1 MKSLT
6 IRLPDDIAE
15 RLEQESRER
24 GISKS
29 DLVRERLSQGS
40 PRQPA
45 AHELMAILEASWAD
59 SARDRPRQFRS
70 PHKRRLAE
78 AIRAKK
84 KLPR

>member
-15 RLEQESRER
+15 RLERESRER

-29 DLVRERLSQGS
+29 DLVRERLSQDA
-40 PRQPA
+40 PRQSA
-45 AHELMAILEASWAD
+45 GNELMAILEASWAD
-59 SARDRPRQFRS
+59 TARARHRQFRS
-70 PHKRRLAE
+70 PHKHRLAE

-84 KLPR
+84 KLSR